1 MHQMTK
7 VLDLVD
13 SQVKSLQTE
22 IAFKSLKCFHLILLQ
37 VEFLKVDQ
45 STETLQILDVVALTR
60 DDSQVGE

>member
-22 IAFKSLKCFHLILLQ
+22 IALKSLKCFHLILLQ